1 MRLGLLAAFLVGL
14 ALSITLAQAA
24 LAALAVR
31 LLWRLATGRAR
42 PGGWPL
48 AGTFAAWVAAS
59 LLAVLLSSRPLESL
73 SAARG
78 LLLIATFYVVLDAL
92 ADRREAAGVL
102 GSLLALGGGL
112 GLVGSLQVLLC
123 PALPT
128 AAPLLGR
135 LARNCERAHAFYSIY
150 MTLAGV
156 LSLVLLATLPS
167 LLQAGPGRR
176 WRWLAWLLGGLGL
189 ALTYVRGAWLG
200 FLAGAVVLLGLV
212 RRGRLL
218 VAAGVLVLIA
228 AIVLTPGL
236 RRRAESIADRT
247 DSTARERLAMW
258 RSGLAMVRDHPL
270 TGIGPGQVKHRYP
283 GYAAPEFAH
292 KRRGH
297 LHNTPLQVAVERG
310 LLGLGAWLALFAT
323 FFWRSAR
330 LLGRLGPEDR
340 QARAVVVG
348 SIAAV
353 AGFLVGG
360 LTEYNFGD
368 SEVVMV
374 AYTVMALPFVVA
386 GRPGA
391 PPRTP
396 PVTTAPHRSRAS
408 GTPPA

>member
-1 MRLGLLAAFLVGL
+1 VLDERLRVGLLAAFVLGL
-14 ALSITLAQAA
+14 ALSITLAEVA
-24 LAALAVR
+24 LAALALR
-31 LLWRLATGRAR
+31 LGWRLATGRAR
-42 PGGWPL
+42 PAGWPL
-48 AGTFAAWVAAS
+48 AGAFAAWIAAS
-59 LLAVLLSSRPLESL
+59 LLAVVASARPLESL
-73 SAARG
+73 GAARG
-78 LLLIATFYVVLDAL
+78 LLLVATFYVVLDAV
-92 ADRREAAGVL
+92 DGRREARWLLTA
-102 GSLLALGGGL
+102 LLALAAVL
-112 GLVGSLQVLLC
+112 GLAGSLQVALC
-123 PALPT
+123 PGLT
-128 AAPLLGR
+128 AMAPALGR
-135 LARNCERAHAFYSIY
+135 VARNCERAHAFYSIY

-228 AIVLTPGL
+228 AVVLTPGL
-236 RRRAESIADRT
+236 RRRAESIADPT

-310 LLGLGAWLALFAT
+310 LLGLGAWLVLFGA
-323 FFWRSAR
+323 FFQRAGR
-330 LLGRLGPEDR
+330 LLGRLGPEDGE
-340 QARAVVVG
+340 ARALVVG

-368 SEVVMV
+368 SEVAMV
-374 AYTVMALPFVVA
+374 AYTVMALPFVA
-386 GRPGA
+386 ARRGPGA
-391 PPRTP
+391 R
-396 PVTTAPHRSRAS
+396 
-408 GTPPA
+408 